1 MPRTVAMEPR
11 SSQRI
16 KISNEGDFNS
26 LLGALI
32 RELPDVFEVEIL
44 SKLSVKDHFALAQV
58 NKECKDVVYKIPA
71 LEFMRMCRYYDDSNI
86 YSRAAL
92 QRVYKAVVMGRLDV
106 LKWLWEREPSCRR
119 LRHIEVAGY
128 HGQKEVLDWFYTL
141 PREDFPI
148 DRLHRTPVSIEQ
160 QIKDLATFRD
170 ALHGAARGGHLELV
184 KHLREKGCEWDERTC
199 AAAAQEGHVHVLEYL
214 RTNGCPWDSNACA
227 SAAGGDQLDTLKWL
241 REHGCPWDRYTM
253 VFAVEA
259 GKFASVKWLHEHGCP
274 GWNADLFA
282 TAVLNGSLK
291 MLMWMHENGCPW
303 DEEATEYAAMYG
315 HLEILKWLHEN
326 SCPISTEACS
336 EAADNESWECLKYL
350 VDNECPDW
358 EYYVDIVPEWVKLKQ
373 RG

>member
-1 MPRTVAMEPR
+1 MEPR
-11 SSQRI
+11 RSDRI
-16 KISNEGDFNS
+16 KISNEGDVNS

-32 RELPDVFEVEIL
+32 RELPDVFEAEVL
-44 SKLSVKDHFALAQV
+44 TKLSVKDHFALAQV
-58 NKECKDVVYKIPA
+58 NKECRDVVYRLEPV
-71 LEFMRMCRYYDDSNI
+71 EFMRMCRYYDDSK
-86 YSRAAL
+86 YFRAAL
-92 QRVYKAVVMGRLDV
+92 QRLYQAAEMGRLDV

-199 AAAAQEGHVHVLEYL
+199 TAAASEGHVHVLEYL
-214 RTNGCPWDSNACA
+214 RTNGCPWNSEACMY
-227 SAAGGDQLDTLKWL
+227 AAAGDQLDTLKWL
-241 REHGCPWDRYTM
+241 REHGCPWDRGTIDC
-253 VFAVEA
+253 AIEA
-259 GKFASVKWLHEHGCP
+259 GQLASLKWMHQHGCP
-274 GWNADLFA
+274 GWDADLFA
-282 TAVLNGSLK
+282 TAVLYGSLK

-303 DEEATEYAAMYG
+303 DEEATEYAAGDG

-326 SCPISTEACS
+326 GCPISDVACS
-336 EAADNESWECLKYL
+336 EAAENEAWECLKYL
-350 VDNECPDW
+350 VDNKCPQW
-358 EYYVDIVPEWVKLKQ
+358 VYYVNIIPEWFKLKQ